1 MTAKILFVDDEPDL
15 AELVRQKFKRKLR
28 KGEYEIFFAANGID
42 ALEKV
47 QAINDLDLV
56 ISDINMSEMDGLTLL
71 GKLAE
76 LDPIFK
82 TIIVSA
88 DGNLGN
94 IRKAMNLGAFDFLLK
109 PVNFSDL
116 EITIQK
122 TLQHVQQIKQNQQQL
137 HQAQEQLTAQE
148 QKMALLGNLL
158 AGVAHDINNPL
169 TFVSANLEHTE
180 TYIKDIL
187 HHLQLY
193 QQQCADSVP
202 ELQEHAEEIDLPFMM
217 VDLPKLVTSMQVGT
231 KRIRDISNSLR
242 TFSRADDIAKEPF
255 DIHEGIDSTLTIL
268 KHRLKANELRPE
280 IQVVKQYDQLP
291 LVKCYPSQLNQVFMN
306 IIANAID
313 AMEEANQDLSLA
325 EIEKNPNI
333 ISIRT
338 EKLPEGWVAIHL
350 ADNGAGIKPEIC
362 KKLFDSFFT
371 TKPMGK
377 GTGLGLSISYKI
389 ITEKHQGKL
398 YCSSQL
404 GQGAEFSIELPIHS
418 K

>member
-158 AGVAHDINNPL
+158 AGVAI
-169 TFVSANLEHTE
+169 F
-180 TYIKDIL
+180 
-187 HHLQLY
+187 
-193 QQQCADSVP
+193 
-202 ELQEHAEEIDLPFMM
+202 
-217 VDLPKLVTSMQVGT
+217 
-231 KRIRDISNSLR
+231 
-242 TFSRADDIAKEPF
+242 
-255 DIHEGIDSTLTIL
+255 
-268 KHRLKANELRPE
+268 
-280 IQVVKQYDQLP
+280 
-291 LVKCYPSQLNQVFMN
+291 
-306 IIANAID
+306 
-313 AMEEANQDLSLA
+313 
-325 EIEKNPNI
+325 
-333 ISIRT
+333 
-338 EKLPEGWVAIHL
+338 
-350 ADNGAGIKPEIC
+350 
-362 KKLFDSFFT
+362 
-371 TKPMGK
+371 
-377 GTGLGLSISYKI
+377 
-389 ITEKHQGKL
+389 
-398 YCSSQL
+398 CSWAVNCSW
-404 GQGAEFSIELPIHS
+404 ARCW
-418 K
+418 